1 MSSALP
7 DKTSTLASFFAI
19 FPAML
24 RDFSLSAV
32 NAGFVTVLVG
42 FTSSAVIVMEAA
54 RSLGATP
61 EIVGSWMWA
70 LGIGMGVTCV
80 GLSLRF
86 RAPLAT
92 AWSTAGAAMLISVS
106 GGVSLP
112 EAVGAFIVSG
122 ILITLVGFSGL
133 FEYVLNRVP
142 LSIAAGMLSG
152 VLLRFGLDAF
162 SASKTAL
169 GLVLAMFFSYLFA
182 RRLLPRY
189 SVVIALLVGMAI
201 TAAQG
206 TLHVGDVHLQL
217 ATPIPVMPEFSLQ
230 ALIGV
235 ALPLFVV
242 TMASQNV
249 PAIAVLKASDFAK
262 VPVSPLIGWT
272 GLTTV
277 LLAPF
282 GAYALNMAT
291 ITAAICV
298 GREAHED
305 PAKRYMAAVFAG
317 IFYALTG
324 LFGAT
329 IAALF
334 VAFPKELVQVLAGL
348 ALLGTIGGG
357 LNSALK
363 DEKNREPALVTFL
376 VTAGGVSLFGIGSAF
391 WGLVAGALCMLVM
404 HSFTRKKQ
412 DPAA

>member
-1 MSSALP
+1 MSRALP
-7 DKTSTLASFFAI
+7 DKPGVLASFAAGVVSMFK
-19 FPAML
+19 
-24 RDFSLSAV
+24 DVSLSAI

-42 FTSSAVIVMEAA
+42 FTSTAVIIMQAA
-54 RSLGATP
+54 QSLGASP
-61 EIVGSWMWA
+61 EVVGSWMWA
-70 LGIGMGVTCV
+70 LGIGMGATCI
-80 GLSLRF
+80 GLSLRY

-92 AWSTAGAAMLISVS
+92 AWSTAGAAMLISVA
-106 GGVSLP
+106 GGVTME

-122 ILITLVGFSGL
+122 ALITVAGFSGW
-133 FEYVLNRVP
+133 FEYILSRVP
-142 LSIAAGMLSG
+142 VSIAAGMLSG

-162 SASKTAL
+162 TASKTAL
-169 GLVLAMFFSYLFA
+169 GLVLAMFFAYLFA
-182 RRLLPRY
+182 RRLSPRY
-189 SVVIALLVGMAI
+189 AVVIALAVGMAI

-206 TLHVGDVHLQL
+206 SLHLGDVHLQL
-217 ATPIPVMPEFSLQ
+217 ATPVLVAPEFSWQ
-230 ALIGV
+230 ATVGV

-249 PAIAVLKASDFAK
+249 PAVAVLRASDFAK

-272 GLTTV
+272 GLATT

-282 GAYALNMAT
+282 GAFALNLAT

-317 IFYALTG
+317 VFYALTG

-334 VAFPKELVQVLAGL
+334 VAFPKELVHVLAGL
-348 ALLGTIGGG
+348 ALLGTIGNG
-357 LNSALK
+357 LGTALK
-363 DEKNREPALVTFL
+363 DESQREPALIAFL

-391 WGLVAGALCMLVM
+391 WGLVAGALSALVLGG
-404 HSFTRKKQ
+404 FRRPK
-412 DPAA
+412 PGAAS